1 MKSPT
6 HNFLIVTVF
15 LLLGSQ
21 LSLYDQTNKTNPS
34 KQSDRPS
41 DKVPALKTMRDPF
54 SAANREM
61 GLPIYRATPAQTK
74 NPIFKD
80 LIKTQVLVLAENEV
94 GERLAFIKLPMGEV
108 LSVKENDS
116 FSIQSSD
123 LGINTVEVVK
133 ISDISILVSVDRS
146 EMILR

>member
-21 LSLYDQTNKTNPS
+21 LSLYAQTNKTNPS

>member
-1 MKSPT
+1 MKSPRRSS
-6 HNFLIVTVF
+6 LIVTVC
-15 LLLGSQ
+15 LLFGAQ
-21 LSLYDQTNKTNPS
+21 LNLYAQTNNTNPS
-34 KQSDRPS
+34 KQSDRS
-41 DKVPALKTMRDPF
+41 SVKVPAPKPMRDPF

-61 GLPIYRATPAQTK
+61 GLPIYSATPAQTK

-80 LIKTQVLVLAENEV
+80 LIKTQVLVLAENEI

-133 ISDISILVSVDRS
+133 ISDISMLVRVDRS

>member
-1 MKSPT
+1 MPKQTTQTRASKVIGPVSKCRPQ
-6 HNFLIVTVF
+6 NPCAI
-15 LLLGSQ
+15 LL
-21 LSLYDQTNKTNPS
+21 
-34 KQSDRPS
+34 
-41 DKVPALKTMRDPF
+41 V
-54 SAANREM
+54 ANREM
-61 GLPIYRATPAQTK
+61 GLPIYSATPAQTK

-80 LIKTQVLVLAENEV
+80 LIKTQVLVLAENEI

-133 ISDISILVSVDRS
+133 ISDISMLVRVDRS

>member
-1 MKSPT
+1 MKSPIKSS
-6 HNFLIVTVF
+6 LIVTVC
-15 LLLGSQ
+15 LLFGSQ
-21 LSLYDQTNKTNPS
+21 LSLYSQTNKTIPS
-34 KQSDRPS
+34 KQSDQS
-41 DKVPALKTMRDPF
+41 NEKVPVQKPMRDPF

-61 GLPIYRATPAQTK
+61 GLPIYSATPAQTK

-108 LSVKENDS
+108 LSVKEDDS

-123 LGINTVEVVK
+123 LSINTVEVVK
-133 ISDISILVSVDRS
+133 ISDISMRVRVDRS

>member
-1 MKSPT
+1 
-6 HNFLIVTVF
+6 
-15 LLLGSQ
+15 
-21 LSLYDQTNKTNPS
+21 
-34 KQSDRPS
+34 
-41 DKVPALKTMRDPF
+41 MRDPF

-61 GLPIYRATPAQTK
+61 GLPIYSVTPAQTK

-133 ISDISILVSVDRS
+133 ISDISMLVRVDRS